1 MHAGATMEQT
11 KDQAVKHPDLAG
23 KTYPVTGAS
32 SGIGAATALALG
44 RARANVVLGARR
56 LDACEA
62 LVTQIRTHGGQ
73 ALALPVD
80 VTLEPAVREAV
91 DAAVNRFGRL
101 DGAFNN
107 AGILGAAKPFHELTT
122 GDIESV
128 WRTNVLAVFWC
139 MKYEIAALLTS
150 GGAIV
155 NNASIAALVAF
166 SHIAPLQRQQA
177 RGAGPD
183 PDRCTRI
190 LPARHPDQR
199 GVSGADRNGDG
210 RERFRGCRCP
220 ARRDGQYA
228 AGSRGATRGSRRQR
242 PVPALECG
250 ELYQRPGHRGG
261 RRFHGAVSRDFH
273 RSARARI

>member
-23 KTYPVTGAS
+23 KTYLVTGAS

-44 RARANVVLGARR
+44 RAGANVVLGARR

-62 LVTQIRTHGGQ
+62 LATQIRTHGGQ

-107 AGILGAAKPFHELTT
+107 AGMLGAAKPFHELTT
-122 GDIESV
+122 EDIESV

-139 MKYEIAALLTS
+139 MKYEIAALLAS

-166 SHIAPLQRQQA
+166 SHIAPYNASKHAVLGLTRTAALEYFRQGIRINA
-177 RGAGPD
+177 VCPRPIETAMAESAFGGANALRAGTANMP
-183 PDRCTRI
+183 P
-190 LPARHPDQR
+190 
-199 GVSGADRNGDG
+199 G
-210 RERFRGCRCP
+210 R
-220 ARRDGQYA
+220 ARRPVEVAASVLVLLSNAASFISGQGIVVDG
-228 AGSRGATRGSRRQR
+228 GSTVQ
-242 PVPALECG
+242 
-250 ELYQRPGHRGG
+250 
-261 RRFHGAVSRDFH
+261 
-273 RSARARI
+273 